1 MPSGP
6 PSETAA
12 TRERR
17 RPGLLGRW
25 LPFLGARGRRRERS
39 ISDLLGIDRGV
50 LLQALKISLSAGVSW
65 ALAVWWLDSP
75 SPIWAPITASLIAL
89 LTVRD
94 SVRDAAEKVFA
105 VLIGILVAI
114 WLGGL
119 IGLHAWSI
127 ALIVG
132 LGFLVGKAL
141 RLGGG
146 AAAQIPINGLF
157 VLALGSAQVEQRF
170 LDTLIGAAVAVL
182 VNFAVVPPN
191 YVREASRSV
200 STFADGLTDVLGTI
214 SAGTS
219 GPWTLEQ
226 AAGWLRTAREQGKL
240 ATRADDDAD
249 RAAQSLHFHPG
260 RASWTNALDRL
271 QQANDTLQI
280 VEVQVRTLARTV
292 RDIAT
297 KVPTSDGTQPPMPM
311 ASAMLRAAA
320 DAIEAFAHTM
330 LRAEKDA
337 AAVVVGGAARRSID
351 LARERIA
358 DINAYLVDMLAVHLA
373 RGVFLGAM
381 VVETGRVLDEL
392 ETGLAAMSADP
403 DASAADQ
410 GDEPDAASADDPAA
424 DPAGRSAPQT
434 GPAPLRS
441 GGQEIG

>member
-1 MPSGP
+1 MSSGP
-6 PSETAA
+6 PSEPAA
-12 TRERR
+12 PRAGRR
-17 RPGLLGRW
+17 TGRFGRRLRILHGRW
-25 LPFLGARGRRRERS
+25 RRRERP
-39 ISDLLGIDRGV
+39 ISEVLGIDRGV
-50 LLQALKISLSAGVSW
+50 LLQAAKISLSAGVSW

-146 AAAQIPINGLF
+146 AAAQIPVNGLF

-182 VNFAVVPPN
+182 VNVAIVPPN

-200 STFADGLTDVLGTI
+200 STFADGLAEVLGTI
-214 SAGTS
+214 ATGTS
-219 GPWTLEQ
+219 APWTLEQ
-226 AAGWLRTAREQGKL
+226 SAGWLRTSREQGSF

-249 RAAQSLHFHPG
+249 KAAQSLHFHPG

-311 ASAMLRAAA
+311 AAAMLRAAA

-337 AAVVVGGAARRSID
+337 SAVVVAGAARRSIE
-351 LARERIA
+351 LARGRIA
-358 DINAYLVDMLAVHLA
+358 EINADLVDMLAVHLA
-373 RGVFLGAM
+373 RGVFLGTM

-392 ETGLAAMSADP
+392 ESGLDAMDGTPRPPGTENESGAAGDVPA
-403 DASAADQ
+403 DAS
-410 GDEPDAASADDPAA
+410 EL
-424 DPAGRSAPQT
+424 PAGRRPT
-434 GPAPLRS
+434 P
-441 GGQEIG
+441 

>member
-1 MPSGP
+1 MESAPGTSPEP
-6 PSETAA
+6 P
-12 TRERR
+12 RERR
-17 RPGLLGRW
+17 ARGAVGRW
-25 LPFLGARGRRRERS
+25 MGSLIGRGRRRNRPWSE
-39 ISDLLGIDRGV
+39 LLGIDRGV
-50 LLQALKISLSAGVSW
+50 LVQAFKISLSAGVSW
-65 ALAVWWLDSP
+65 ALAVWWLSSP

-89 LTVRD
+89 LTVRA
-94 SVRDAAEKVFA
+94 SVRDALEKVIA

-141 RLGGG
+141 RLNGG

-170 LDTLIGAAVAVL
+170 LDTLIGAGVAVAV
-182 VNFAVVPPN
+182 NIAVVPPN

-200 STFADGLTDVLGTI
+200 SSFADGLTEVLMTI
-214 SAGTS
+214 SGGVGS
-219 GPWTLEQ
+219 PWTHD
-226 AAGWLRTAREQGKL
+226 ASAGWLRTAREQGRF
-240 ATRADDDAD
+240 ATNADTDVD

-297 KVPTSDGTQPPMPM
+297 KVPPAEGTQPPMPM
-311 ASAMLRAAA
+311 AAAMLRAAA

-330 LRAEKDA
+330 LRAEKDV
-337 AAVVVGGAARRSID
+337 AAVVVGGAARRCIG
-351 LARERIA
+351 LARDRIA
-358 DINAYLVDMLAVHLA
+358 QINADLGDMLAAHLT

-392 ETGLAAMSADP
+392 EAGLDAMGG
-403 DASAADQ
+403 DQ
-410 GDEPDAASADDPAA
+410 GDPPRDAADTDPAA
-424 DPAGRSAPQT
+424 GEDRT
-434 GPAPLRS
+434 TNPLRVRS
-441 GGQEIG
+441 GVPPT

>member
-1 MPSGP
+1 MASGP
-6 PSETAA
+6 A
-12 TRERR
+12 TDPVAPRQPGRRGVFGRWMRSLTGRQRWRER
-17 RPGLLGRW
+17 PVSELL
-25 LPFLGARGRRRERS
+25 S
-39 ISDLLGIDRGV
+39 IDRGV
-50 LLQALKISLSAGVSW
+50 LVQAFKISLSAGVSW
-65 ALAVWWLDSP
+65 ALAVWWLSSP

-132 LGFLVGKAL
+132 FGFLLGKVL

-157 VLALGSAQVEQRF
+157 VLALGSSQVEQRF
-170 LDTLIGAAVAVL
+170 LDTLIGAAVAVV

-200 STFADGLTDVLGTI
+200 SSFADGLVEVLTAI
-214 SAGTS
+214 SDGIS
-219 GPWTLEQ
+219 RPWTRSES
-226 AAGWLRTAREQGKL
+226 AGWLRAAREQGRF
-240 ATRADDDAD
+240 ATAAESDAD
-249 RAAQSLHFHPG
+249 KAAKSLRFHPG

-280 VEVQVRTLARTV
+280 VDVQIRTLARTV
-292 RDIAT
+292 RDIAS
-297 KVPTSDGTQPPMPM
+297 KVPDSGGTQPPMPM
-311 ASAMLRAAA
+311 AAAMLRSAA
-320 DAIEAFAHTM
+320 DAIEAFAHTL

-337 AAVVVGGAARRSID
+337 SPVVVGGTARRSID
-351 LARERIA
+351 LGRARITE
-358 DINAYLVDMLAVHLA
+358 INADLADMLAAHLA
-373 RGVFLGAM
+373 RGVFLGTM

-392 ETGLAAMSADP
+392 ETGLNAIGPAAGDARPPAAGAGEGGRERSVDSADV
-403 DASAADQ
+403 Q
-410 GDEPDAASADDPAA
+410 
-424 DPAGRSAPQT
+424 AG
-434 GPAPLRS
+434 GPGTA
-441 GGQEIG
+441 